1 MLRESVQMVEPRT
14 REVEGSVRGS
24 CGRGQGDVYGNVLP
38 TSALP
43 VLSTEDSVIHFPS
56 SEVHDNHLSS

>member
-1 MLRESVQMVEPRT
+1 MSGESVQMVEPRT
-14 REVEGSVRGS
+14 REVEGNVRGS
-24 CGRGQGDVYGNVLP
+24 CGRGQGDVCGNVLP

-56 SEVHDNHLSS
+56 SEAHGNHLSS